1 MGRTLTVLHALG
13 LLLVVFSI
21 AYVIPVVTSL
31 IYGDITM
38 FLDFL
43 LAMLWTAS
51 AGVLMWMLTR
61 RYKGELSIRHGYLL
75 VVTMWTTM
83 PLFATIPLLL
93 MIPGL
98 SFTDAYFETMSAMTT
113 TGATVLV
120 GLDNLPP
127 AINVWRHELNWLGGL
142 GVIVL
147 AVAVLPLLGIGGRQ
161 LFKAETP
168 GPMKD
173 SALTPRIADTARNL
187 WLVYFV
193 ITLACIA
200 SLKWAGMDWL
210 DAVCHA
216 FSAMGLGGFST
227 HDASIGYFNSP
238 LIEFVMIVF
247 MLFAVVNFATHFLVW
262 RSKSLSIYPR
272 DAEGRAA
279 VGLILL
285 SCVGIAFFL
294 WWQNVYPDFL
304 TALRHASF
312 NVVSIATSSGYA
324 SVDFAQWPIFA
335 PMWMMFLACIAASS
349 GSSGGGI
356 KMMRTMVLF
365 KQGGREFIKLLHPA
379 AINPMK
385 IGGHVVPNNI
395 VFAVL
400 GFIFLYFMT
409 IATLTFVLLI
419 SGMDFISGFTA
430 VLACVNNFGP
440 GLGTV
445 GPAGN
450 YQGLTDFQTWVCA
463 FGMLVGRLE
472 IFTVLILFTP
482 QFWRR

>member
-13 LLLVVFSI
+13 LLLVMFSF
-21 AYVIPVVTSL
+21 AYVIPVVTAL
-31 IYGDITM
+31 IYGDFTM

-51 AGVLMWMLTR
+51 AGILMWMLTR

-75 VVTMWTTM
+75 VVTMWTAM

-93 MIPGL
+93 VIPGL
-98 SFTDAYFETMSAMTT
+98 SLTDAYFETMSGMTT
-113 TGATVLV
+113 TGSTVLT
-120 GLDNLPP
+120 GLDYLPP
-127 AINVWRHELNWLGGL
+127 AINIWRHELNWLGGL
-142 GVIVL
+142 GIIVL

-187 WLVYFV
+187 WVVYFV

-227 HDASIGYFNSP
+227 HDASVGYFNSP

-247 MLFAVVNFATHFLVW
+247 MLLAVLNFATHFLAV
-262 RSKSLSIYPR
+262 RARNFAPYRHDPEAITSLL
-272 DAEGRAA
+272 
-279 VGLILL
+279 LILG

-294 WWQNVYPDFL
+294 WWNSVYVEFW

-324 SVDFAQWPIFA
+324 SVDYAQWPIFA
-335 PMWMMFLACIAASS
+335 PMWMMFLTAIAASS
-349 GSSGGGI
+349 GSTGGGI
-356 KMMRTMVLF
+356 KMMRTLVLF
-365 KQGGREFIKLLHPA
+365 KQGGREMLRLLHPSVV
-379 AINPMK
+379 NPMK
-385 IGGHVVPNNI
+385 IGGQVVPNNI
-395 VFAVL
+395 VFSVL

-409 IATLTFVLLI
+409 LATLTFVLLI
-419 SGMDFISGFTA
+419 SGLDFITALTA
-430 VLACVNNFGP
+430 VLASVNNCGP
-440 GLGTV
+440 GLGSV
-445 GPAGN
+445 GPASN
-450 YQGLTDFQTWVCA
+450 YQGLTDFQTWMCTL
-463 FGMLVGRLE
+463 GMLIGRLE

-482 QFWRR
+482 HFWRR

>member
-1 MGRTLTVLHALG
+1 MGRTLTVFHALG
-13 LLLVVFSI
+13 LLLVMFSLT
-21 AYVIPVVTSL
+21 YLFPVITAL
-31 IYGDITM
+31 IYHDTALL
-38 FLDFL
+38 LDFL
-43 LAMLWTAS
+43 LAMLWTAG
-51 AGVLMWMLTR
+51 AGAAMWMLTR

-75 VVTMWTTM
+75 VVTMWTAM

-93 MIPGL
+93 AIPGL
-98 SFTDAYFETMSAMTT
+98 SFTDAYFETMSGMTT
-113 TGATVLV
+113 TGATVLT
-120 GLDNLPP
+120 GLDSLPP
-127 AINVWRHELNWLGGL
+127 AINIWRHELNWIGGL

-168 GPMKD
+168 GPMKET
-173 SALTPRIADTARNL
+173 ALTPRIADTARNL
-187 WLVYFV
+187 WIIYVA

-200 SLKWAGMDWL
+200 ALKWAGMDWL

-227 HDASIGYFNSP
+227 HDSSIGYFNSP

-247 MLFAVVNFATHFLVW
+247 MLLAVINFATHFLAW
-262 RSKSLSIYPR
+262 RGRSLRTYLR
-272 DAEGRAA
+272 DAEA
-279 VGLILL
+279 VSAISLIVL
-285 SCVGIAFFL
+285 SCGGIALFL
-294 WWQNVYPDFL
+294 WWQDVYPDYL

-312 NVVSIATSSGYA
+312 NLVSIATDSGYA

-335 PMWMMFLACIAASS
+335 PMWMLFLGCICASS
-349 GSSGGGI
+349 GSTGGGI
-356 KMMRTMVLF
+356 KMIRTLVLV
-365 KQGGREFIKLLHPA
+365 KQAGREFLRLLHPA

-385 IGGHVVPNNI
+385 IGGQVVANNI
-395 VFAVL
+395 VFSVL

-409 IATLTFVLLI
+409 IATLTFILLI

-430 VLACVNNFGP
+430 VIASVNNIGP

-445 GPAGN
+445 GPASN
-450 YQGLTDFQTWVCA
+450 FQGLTDFQTWVCT

-482 QFWRR
+482 AFWRR